1 MPPASTPVT
10 ARRASLRG
18 ARSAGLVPRGRVRAC
33 AETALLALAL
43 LALAACGA
51 CRRGAGKV
59 DVPAGTPVV
68 LISIDTLRAD
78 HLPAYGYKAVA
89 TPAIDALR
97 ADAVLFQHAYSHTPL
112 TLPSHTALLT
122 GVLPAVSGV
131 RDNVG
136 YALDA
141 EKVKSGALPFLPA
154 LLHAHGYQTGGAV
167 SAYVLRSAT
176 GLANGFDLY
185 EDAIEFKS
193 RTGLGGQQRRGG
205 ETLAASL
212 PWLRQS
218 VGKPFFFFL
227 HLYEPHTPYEPPE
240 PFASRYASK
249 YDGEI
254 ASADA
259 VVGTLVAELKS
270 LGVYDRAI
278 VILLADHGEGLGD
291 HGEEEHGVLLYDED
305 IHVPLLLKLPQAQL
319 AGQSVEAPAQ
329 LTDVAP
335 TVAHLL
341 GLPGSPL
348 WKGLPLTDLLASPGT
363 PRHIYS
369 ETFYARLHFGF
380 SELFSL
386 IDGRSHLIDGPD
398 PELYDLEK
406 DPDERQNLRES
417 DRRRFNELRQEVAK
431 YDRSLAPPSAV
442 DEETRKQMAAL
453 GYLGGGGPATGPLPD
468 PKQHLD
474 ELADLKIGFEA
485 QHRDDWAAAAAA
497 YRRLLAKNDK
507 MVDAWEFLGRAL
519 EKLGDR
525 DGAFD
530 AYSHA
535 LRTGNASSHVAM
547 AAASLLFNMERFD
560 EAIDHAKMAAV
571 ENPSFTHGLLAQVAL
586 RRGKLDEAEKEARL
600 AASDTKA
607 ESRTGPLMT
616 LAEVLSARKQYEAA
630 LDLTRQAQQLYDAR
644 KEKDP
649 DLIAG
654 LHFLRGKILAD
665 QGDAA
670 AAEGEFEQ
678 EIAAHPDD
686 TRPYTHLALLYA
698 LTGRPD
704 DAVAALKRMVEAQ
717 SSPAAYAEAVKTL
730 RVLKDPRG
738 AAGLLAFALQ
748 KFPQSDELQRLAK
761 AS

>member
-1 MPPASTPVT
+1 MGGHRLRT
-10 ARRASLRG
+10 SLLG
-18 ARSAGLVPRGRVRAC
+18 
-33 AETALLALAL
+33 LAL

-51 CRRGAGKV
+51 CRKGGGTVEVSAGA
-59 DVPAGTPVV
+59 PVV
-68 LISIDTLRAD
+68 VISIDTLRAD
-78 HLPAYGYKAVA
+78 HLPAYGYKGVA

-97 ADAVLFQHAYSHTPL
+97 ADSILYQHAYSHTPL

-136 YALDA
+136 YTLDA
-141 EKVKSGALPFLPA
+141 EKVKSGALPYLPA

-167 SAYVLRSAT
+167 SAYVLRAAT
-176 GLANGFDLY
+176 GLATGFDLY
-185 EDAIEFKS
+185 EDGIEFKS
-193 RTGLGGQQRRGG
+193 RTGLGGQQRPGG

-212 PWLRQS
+212 PWLQKA
-218 VGKPFFFFL
+218 VGKPFFYFL
-227 HLYEPHTPYEPPE
+227 HLYEPHTPYTPPE
-240 PFASRYASK
+240 PFASRYTSK

-254 ASADA
+254 AAADA
-259 VVGTLVAELKS
+259 IVGSLVAELKR
-270 LGVYDRAI
+270 LGVYDQAV
-278 VILLADHGEGLGD
+278 VILLADHGEGLNE

-305 IHVPLLLKLPQAQL
+305 IHVPLLLKLPKATL
-319 AGQSVEAPAQ
+319 AGRSVAAPAQ

-335 TVAHLL
+335 TVARLL
-341 GLPGSPL
+341 GIPASPL
-348 WKGLPLTDLLASPGT
+348 WKGLPLTDLATAEGSAT
-363 PRHIYS
+363 APRHIYS
-369 ETFYARLHFGF
+369 ETFYARLHFGW

-406 DPDERQNLRES
+406 DPDERTNLRDNE
-417 DRRRFNELRQEVAK
+417 RRRFNELRQEVAK
-431 YDRSLAPPSAV
+431 YDRSLAAPSVV

-468 PKQHLD
+468 PKQHLG
-474 ELADLKIGFEA
+474 ELADLKLGFEA
-485 QHRDDWAAAAAA
+485 QHRDDWKTAAEA

-507 MVDAWEFLGRAL
+507 MADAWEFLGRAL

-535 LRTGNASSHVAM
+535 LRLANASAHVAV
-547 AAASLLFNMERFD
+547 AAASLLFNMERYD
-560 EAIDHAKMAAV
+560 EAVDHAKMAAL

-616 LAEVLSARKQYEAA
+616 LAEVLSAKKDYDAA
-630 LDLTRQAQQLYDAR
+630 LALTTEAQKIYDAR

-670 AAEGEFEQ
+670 GAQREFEQ
-678 EIAAHPDD
+678 EIADHPDD
-686 TRPYTHLALLYA
+686 TRPYTHLALLFA
-698 LTGRPD
+698 LTGRPE
-704 DAVAALKRMVEAQ
+704 DAVASLKRMVDTQ

-738 AAGLLAFALQ
+738 AAGLLGYALQ
-748 KFPQSDELQRLAK
+748 KFPDSDELQRLAK
-761 AS
+761 AG